1 MEVTIVQWATIIS
14 PIIAVFLAW
23 WTVRSS
29 SKDTDK
35 KIAAIKE
42 WSEKEINQL
51 KKLSQLG
58 VETLSLK
65 LDMELTQRAII
76 AQQANEERNSM
87 QQIMSSNQITF
98 QELGLRKF
106 ESEQPARN
114 LKYTTAYI
122 QELKRLSAKL
132 DDIKKNL

>member
-1 MEVTIVQWATIIS
+1 MTIVQWATIIS

-23 WTVRSS
+23 WTVKSS

-51 KKLSQLG
+51 KKLSQLE

-65 LDMELTQRAII
+65 LDMELIQRAII

>member
-1 MEVTIVQWATIIS
+1 MEMTIVQWATIIS

-23 WTVRSS
+23 WTVKSS

-51 KKLSQLG
+51 KKLSQLE

-65 LDMELTQRAII
+65 LDMELIQRAII

>member
-1 MEVTIVQWATIIS
+1 MTIVQWATIIS

-51 KKLSQLG
+51 KKLSQLE

-65 LDMELTQRAII
+65 LDMELIQRAII
-76 AQQANEERNSM
+76 AQQANEERNSV

>member
-1 MEVTIVQWATIIS
+1 MTIVQWATIIS

-51 KKLSQLG
+51 KKLSQLE

-65 LDMELTQRAII
+65 LDMELIQRAII

>member
-1 MEVTIVQWATIIS
+1 MTIVQWATIIS
-14 PIIAVFLAW
+14 TIISVFLAW

-51 KKLSQLG
+51 KKLSQLE

-65 LDMELTQRAII
+65 LDMELIQRAII
-76 AQQANEERNSM
+76 AQQANEERNSV

>member
-1 MEVTIVQWATIIS
+1 MEMTIVQWATIIS

-51 KKLSQLG
+51 KKLSQLE

-65 LDMELTQRAII
+65 LDMELIQRAII
-76 AQQANEERNSM
+76 AQQANEERNSV

>member
-1 MEVTIVQWATIIS
+1 MTIVQWATIIS

-23 WTVRSS
+23 WTVSSS

-51 KKLSQLG
+51 KKLSQLE

-65 LDMELTQRAII
+65 LDMELIQRTII

-87 QQIMSSNQITF
+87 QQIMSSNQITS

-122 QELKRLSAKL
+122 QELKSLSAKL

>member
-1 MEVTIVQWATIIS
+1 MEMTIVQWATIIS

-23 WTVRSS
+23 WTVKSS

-51 KKLSQLG
+51 KKLSRLE

-65 LDMELTQRAII
+65 LDMELIQRAII

>member
-1 MEVTIVQWATIIS
+1 MTIVQWATIIS

-51 KKLSQLG
+51 KKLSQLE

-65 LDMELTQRAII
+65 LDMELIQRAII

-114 LKYTTAYI
+114 LKYTTTYI

>member
-1 MEVTIVQWATIIS
+1 MEMTIVQLATIIS

-23 WTVRSS
+23 WTVKSS

-51 KKLSQLG
+51 KKLSQLE

-65 LDMELTQRAII
+65 LDMELIQRAII
-76 AQQANEERNSM
+76 AQQANEERNSV

>member
-1 MEVTIVQWATIIS
+1 MTIVQWATIIS

-23 WTVRSS
+23 WTVKSS

-51 KKLSQLG
+51 KKLSRLE

-65 LDMELTQRAII
+65 LDMELIQRAII

>member
-1 MEVTIVQWATIIS
+1 M
-14 PIIAVFLAW
+14 
-23 WTVRSS
+23 
-29 SKDTDK
+29 
-35 KIAAIKE
+35 
-42 WSEKEINQL
+42 
-51 KKLSQLG
+51 
-58 VETLSLK
+58 ETLSLK
-65 LDMELTQRAII
+65 LDMELIQRAII

>member
-1 MEVTIVQWATIIS
+1 MEMTIVQWATIIS

-51 KKLSQLG
+51 KKLSQLE

-65 LDMELTQRAII
+65 LDMELIQRAII

>member
-1 MEVTIVQWATIIS
+1 MTIVQWATIIS

-51 KKLSQLG
+51 KKLSQLE

-65 LDMELTQRAII
+65 LDMELIQRAII
-76 AQQANEERNSM
+76 AQQANEERSSV